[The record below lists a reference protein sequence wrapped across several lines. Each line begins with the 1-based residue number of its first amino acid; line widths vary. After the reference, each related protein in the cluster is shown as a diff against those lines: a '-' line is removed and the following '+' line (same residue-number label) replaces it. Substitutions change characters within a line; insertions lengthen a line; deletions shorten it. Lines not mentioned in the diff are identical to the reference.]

1 MDANSTKP
9 EYTGPL
15 PSVEGL
21 DAGAM
26 ASKDKSLHVQAFKF
40 IVSGGLSAVVD
51 LGLTYLLHI
60 VFGVDKN
67 LGRLVGFIFGT
78 LTAYMINRRWT
89 FQAEPS
95 AKRFSAVAILYT
107 ITAVVNLGFFAVGY
121 NIFYDWGWGERLS
134 TVAAFVIAQGTATVI
149 NFIVQRLWI
158 FKVR

>member
-1 MDANSTKP
+1 M
-9 EYTGPL
+9 

-21 DAGAM
+21 EAGAL
-26 ASKDKSLHVQAFKF
+26 APSGTSLQVQAVKF

-95 AKRFSAVAILYT
+95 AKRFTAVAILYT

-121 NIFYDWGWGERLS
+121 SIFFDWGWGERLS

-158 FKVR
+158 FKVS